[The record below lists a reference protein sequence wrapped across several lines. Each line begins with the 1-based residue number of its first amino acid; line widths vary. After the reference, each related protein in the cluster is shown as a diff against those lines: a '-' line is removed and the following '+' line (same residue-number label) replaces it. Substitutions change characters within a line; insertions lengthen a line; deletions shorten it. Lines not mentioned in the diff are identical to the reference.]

1 MAADPVTSE
10 RIYALLKADLM
21 SGVYSPGEVLV
32 ERRIASD
39 FGISI
44 SPVRACA
51 YRLVGERMLELNVGG
66 GFRVPEVTEAGLRDL
81 YFWHG
86 QLVRN
91 SVNAGDQFAMERGL
105 QSAVHS
111 SFADTAAMARGLF
124 ERIAIRSANAE
135 ILAAIRSAGER
146 LHVARLRES
155 SVMPGIDDELA
166 AVQTLTEEGSGHDL
180 LRAMWAYHR
189 RRLRRIP
196 ELVAAVHRPLD
207 RNLSS

>member
-21 SGVYSPGEVLV
+21 NGSYRPGEVLV

-44 SPVRACA
+44 TPVRACA
-51 YRLVGERMLELNVGG
+51 YRLVGERMLELNTGG
-66 GFRVPEVTEAGLRDL
+66 GFRVPHVTESALREL

-91 SVNAGDQFAMERGL
+91 AVNAADQLPTERRPLIVGPSVFAN
-105 QSAVHS
+105 S
-111 SFADTAAMARGLF
+111 AAMAKGLF
-124 ERIAIRSANAE
+124 DRIAIRSGNGE
-135 ILAAIRSAGER
+135 ILAAIRSAGAR
-146 LHVARLRES
+146 LHVSRLCEG
-155 SVMPGIDDELA
+155 SVMPGVEDELA
-166 AVQTLTEEGSGHDL
+166 AVQTLTEAGSGSDL

-196 ELVAAVHRPLD
+196 DLVAAVHRPLEK
-207 RNLSS
+207 NPSS